1 LLLSGSLASREGS
14 RLGTL
19 IGAVLAALAGLAI
32 ATTTVVGIVQ
42 TVKENPDKPATNTP
56 VVQYGQR

>member
-1 LLLSGSLASREGS
+1 M
-14 RLGTL
+14 GTL
-19 IGAVLAALAGLAI
+19 IGAALAALAGLAV

-42 TVKENPDKPATNTP
+42 TVKEDPSKPEVQTP

>member
-1 LLLSGSLASREGS
+1 M
-14 RLGTL
+14 GTL
-19 IGAVLAALAGLAI
+19 IGAVIAAVAGLAI

-42 TVKENPDKPATNTP
+42 TVKENPDKAGTNTP